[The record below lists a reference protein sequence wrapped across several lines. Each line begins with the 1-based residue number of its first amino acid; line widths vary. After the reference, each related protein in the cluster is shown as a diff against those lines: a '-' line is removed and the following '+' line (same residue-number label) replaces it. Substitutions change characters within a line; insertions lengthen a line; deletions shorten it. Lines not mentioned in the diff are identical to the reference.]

1 MEKGGRGKVEDGWR
15 GRVKLLEQGE
25 NPEKENQKSDD
36 PDQTESHDQLGAAL
50 GGFLRVGLRLRLQ
63 RGFFRNAFFSRERLC
78 QDQVDPAGKSKSV
91 PGRVGLGGSDQ
102 IGMKVNLGPG
112 GRMFALLSALIA
124 SIFFKTSSFCS
135 FTALLA
141 ISF

>member
-1 MEKGGRGKVEDGWR
+1 MEKGGRWEVEDGWR

-63 RGFFRNAFFSRERLC
+63 RGFFRNALFRESAFVRIRLI
-78 QDQVDPAGKSKSV
+78 QPE
-91 PGRVGLGGSDQ
+91 RV
-102 IGMKVNLGPG
+102 NPF
-112 GRMFALLSALIA
+112 RAEWALADRIRLE
-124 SIFFKTSSFCS
+124 
-135 FTALLA
+135 
-141 ISF
+141 